1 MRLVVRGDSKVD
13 LSGFINNY
21 ILRLMRSYVRSHLN
35 TKLLDNYDI
44 NKKGFITMLFKVNYL
59 RCQQVG
65 NNYIIDINPN
75 INMLNSYVKFI
86 DICYLINYGNSSSPA
101 YPIFSK
107 MFSYMRKE
115 LPSLLKYHIYR
126 R

>member
-1 MRLVVRGDSKVD
+1 
-13 LSGFINNY
+13 
-21 ILRLMRSYVRSHLN
+21 MRSYVRSHLN

-75 INMLNSYVKFI
+75 INMLNS
-86 DICYLINYGNSSSPA
+86 
-101 YPIFSK
+101 
-107 MFSYMRKE
+107 
-115 LPSLLKYHIYR
+115 
-126 R
+126 